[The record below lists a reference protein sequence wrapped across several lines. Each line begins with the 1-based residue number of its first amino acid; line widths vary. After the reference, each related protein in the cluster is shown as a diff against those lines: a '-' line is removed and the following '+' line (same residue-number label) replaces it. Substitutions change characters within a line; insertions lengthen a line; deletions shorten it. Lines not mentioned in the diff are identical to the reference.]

1 MEVANKDLIH
11 AKTLKEILDVNIREE
26 IYYENLFEGRHRPDL
41 LSLGNV
47 KRERNK
53 QRLHRGCRKVTGLRV
68 GPRQLLDLIL

>member
-26 IYYENLFEGRHRPDL
+26 IYYIYYENPFEGRHRPDL

-47 KRERNK
+47 
-53 QRLHRGCRKVTGLRV
+53 
-68 GPRQLLDLIL
+68 

>member
-47 KRERNK
+47 
-53 QRLHRGCRKVTGLRV
+53 
-68 GPRQLLDLIL
+68 